1 MRRVIFSG
9 TSEGKTLCRQLSQA
23 SLSAE
28 VCVATEYGKEV
39 MPELNGITVHTG
51 RMTAPEM
58 TEFLCGAQVVIDAT
72 HPYAVEVSKNIRAAC
87 ATGIVPIHSAAA
99 PQDAGGGRRA
109 CAVRRGGGA
118 VFV

>member
-23 SLSAE
+23 GLSAE

-72 HPYAVEVSKNIRAAC
+72 HPYAVVC
-87 ATGIVPIHSAAA
+87 TGIVPIHSAAA
-99 PQDAGGGRRA
+99 PQNAGGGRRT
-109 CAVRRGGGA
+109 CAVRGGGGA

>member
-23 SLSAE
+23 GLSAE

-39 MPELNGITVHTG
+39 MPELRGITVHTR

-58 TEFLCGAQVVIDAT
+58 TEFLRGAQVVIDAT
-72 HPYAVEVSKNIRAAC
+72 HPYAVC
-87 ATGIVPIHSAAA
+87 TGAVPLHSAAA

-109 CAVRRGGGA
+109 CAVRGGGGA